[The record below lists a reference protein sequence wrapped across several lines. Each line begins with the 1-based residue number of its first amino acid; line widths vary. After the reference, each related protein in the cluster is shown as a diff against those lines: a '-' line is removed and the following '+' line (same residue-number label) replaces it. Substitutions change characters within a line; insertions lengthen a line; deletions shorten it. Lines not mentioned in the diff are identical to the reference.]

1 MRDKF
6 AKTKIIVGKLIISRC
21 NKKKYMIV
29 FDMFFE
35 EVVK

>member
-21 NKKKYMIV
+21 NNKKIHDS
-29 FDMFFE
+29 F
-35 EVVK
+35 